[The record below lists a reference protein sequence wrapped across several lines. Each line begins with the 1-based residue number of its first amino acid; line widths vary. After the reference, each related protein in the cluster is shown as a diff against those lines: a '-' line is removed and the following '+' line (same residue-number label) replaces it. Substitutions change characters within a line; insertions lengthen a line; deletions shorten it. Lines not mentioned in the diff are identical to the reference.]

1 MCISKLEFP
10 ILWKVACT
18 NHILKVAKSQAND
31 DFRSF
36 SIFSVLKVVY
46 ETLSLREMVDFLTDA
61 AALQPN
67 LKA

>member
-1 MCISKLEFP
+1 MCISKLEFS

-18 NHILKVAKSQAND
+18 NHILKVAKSQA
-31 DFRSF
+31 F
-36 SIFSVLKVVY
+36 FSVLKVVY
-46 ETLSLREMVDFLTDA
+46 ETLSLREMVDFLTAA